1 VPQYQKEV
9 FVANKRVQFSHS
21 LIPYLFITPQMVII
35 GIFFIWPA
43 LQAGYL
49 SFMLEDP
56 WGMSR
61 EFVGLENYQYLFNS
75 SEYLYSLIFS
85 VVFSAIVAALSLGL
99 ALILAVKANAV
110 LHGQTAYRVLLTWVY
125 AIAPAVAGITAYFMF
140 NRHIGVMYDFLQNS
154 GWDFTP
160 ESDAFDAT
168 ALLILVSVW
177 KQIPVNFVFFLAGL
191 QGIPKAV
198 REAAALDCKSPTRR
212 FWTITFPLL
221 APTGFFLMVI
231 NITYAFF
238 DTFGIIDTVTQGT
251 PGGRTT
257 TLVYKVYQDGFLGA
271 DLGLSSAQS
280 VVLML
285 LVLSLTFVQ
294 FRFIE
299 RKIHY

>member
-1 VPQYQKEV
+1 M
-9 FVANKRVQFSHS
+9 
-21 LIPYLFITPQMVII
+21 LIIA
-35 GIFFIWPA
+35 IFFIWPA
-43 LQAGYL
+43 LQAAYL

-75 SEYLYSLIFS
+75 AEYLYSFGFS
-85 VVFSAIVAALSLGL
+85 IVFSALVAFLSLGT

-110 LHGQTAYRVLLTWVY
+110 LHMQSTYRVLITWVY
-125 AIAPAVAGITAYFMF
+125 AIAPAVAGITAYFIF
-140 NRHIGVMYDFLQNS
+140 NRHIGVMYDFLNS
-154 GWDFTP
+154 LGWQFNP
-160 ESDAFDAT
+160 EADAVDAS

-198 REAAALDCKSPTRR
+198 REAAALDCANERRR

-221 APTGFFLMVI
+221 APTGFFLLVI

-238 DTFGIIDTVTQGT
+238 DTFGIIDTLTQGT